1 LTLAH
6 KKIIFTVTPI
16 LNNHKLNSGQFLQPS
31 KTIER
36 WKMEECKPVLN
47 TGLRGVVIAES
58 RICEV
63 DGANGRLIY
72 RGYLVQDLAKN
83 ATFEEVTYLL
93 LYEKL
98 PDNAEL
104 EEFKRRLREQ
114 QGLPAEVITAL
125 KTMPKDSL
133 PMDVLQS
140 AVPMLAQHDEDV
152 LKRDQSMDASLRMAI
167 QLIPKFSA
175 IVATWHRIRNGQEP
189 VQPLPELD
197 HAANFLYMLTGEVPD
212 PEVARFLD
220 AALVCHAEHSFNAST
235 FAAREVASTR
245 AHMYAA
251 VASAVGSLSGDL
263 HGGANAR
270 VMEMLFKIGSPDK
283 VHGYVNQEF
292 DAGRV
297 IFGLGHAV
305 YDTDDP
311 RAPIL
316 VDMIKS
322 MADKTGETRWY
333 EISTL
338 LEKTGKA
345 EFRKRK
351 NRDIYVNVDFYSGSL
366 YYSMGIPVDLFTP
379 VFAVA
384 RISGWCAHIV
394 EEQFAGAAPKPMLYR
409 PESDYVG
416 DYCGPDVCEWTPL
429 DDR

>member
-1 LTLAH
+1 
-6 KKIIFTVTPI
+6 
-16 LNNHKLNSGQFLQPS
+16 
-31 KTIER
+31 
-36 WKMEECKPVLN
+36 MEECKPVLN

-83 ATFEEVTYLL
+83 ASFEEVTYLL

-152 LKRDQSMDASLRMAI
+152 IKRDQSMDASLRMAI
-167 QLIPKFSA
+167 KLIPKFSG
-175 IVATWHRIRNGQEP
+175 IVAAWHRIRNGQEP

-212 PEVARFLD
+212 EEVARFLD
-220 AALVCHAEHSFNAST
+220 VALLCHAEHSFNAST

-270 VMEMLFKIGSPDK
+270 VMEMLFKIESPDK

-316 VDMIKS
+316 VDMIKT

-379 VFAVA
+379 VFAIA
-384 RISGWCAHIV
+384 RIAGWCAHII